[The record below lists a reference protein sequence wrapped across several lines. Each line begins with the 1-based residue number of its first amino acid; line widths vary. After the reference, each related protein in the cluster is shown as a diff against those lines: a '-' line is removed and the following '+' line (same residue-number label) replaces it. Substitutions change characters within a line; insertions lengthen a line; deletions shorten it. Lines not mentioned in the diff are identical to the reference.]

1 MKFSSTKMRYSA
13 IALSVVASLSS
24 LPAFSQE
31 AKGAEESVENITVWG
46 TEVKTSSLFLKQQAI
61 ADKQADHIS
70 DLLRVIPGVDV
81 GGAHSLNQRIT
92 IRSMDDKD
100 LEISIDGAR
109 QNSYMYHHLGNLQ
122 IHADILKSVD
132 INVGSNSVVNG
143 GIGGAVRFETKQAA
157 DLLDKDQQFGA
168 RIQVGAGN
176 NSGTNLSATAY
187 GTLSDNAD
195 FLLYHNAVNRD
206 NYEVGGGKLLNA
218 SGELIDGT
226 DGTVRGLEGELRDTL
241 IKLGYNLGDNQR
253 FEIGY
258 ETYKDE
264 GDYSYRPDMGLA
276 TDLAITNSLGIPLLW
291 PTELSRD
298 TLTLNYDLTIDN
310 TVVKAAV
317 YKNTSELS
325 RDESGWADNA
335 RFAGNAGFI
344 TGEASNTGASLIAN
358 TVIDSNMEHALTYG
372 FDYVKH
378 DTDYKGEFTS
388 STATSRE
395 NSSSLSLFIEDK
407 IDLNEQFSLIPG
419 LRYERYDIDSA
430 VIDDEFDALN
440 LALAVEYAPSNDLL
454 FRLSATEI
462 FKGPEISEVFIGA
475 GLYDTPNA
483 DINEETGVNLEAS
496 FAYQTQIDK
505 NQSIALGAT
514 VFKTEVNDY
523 IYDYASAPE
532 EVGGGSWKDNVG
544 DMSID
549 GFEAYFEYSYQAF
562 TALFTVSRAES
573 ELSAFDDYT
582 DLQNARLDRQQGD
595 TFTLNLNYTF
605 SDANV
610 VTSWE
615 VQSVQDVDSGVDLD
629 GATLDNSKEG
639 FVVHNLSTR
648 WTPDAVE
655 GLTLVFGIDNVFD
668 EFYASQSSRTG
679 VSFHP
684 LFGELYLQDFEPG
697 RNIKATVQYKF

>member
-1 MKFSSTKMRYSA
+1 MKHASTTIRYSA
-13 IALSVVASLSS
+13 IALSVVASLAS
-24 LPAFSQE
+24 LHAHSQE
-31 AKGAEESVENITVWG
+31 TSDAEASVENVTVWG
-46 TEVKTSSLFLKQQAI
+46 TEVKTTSLFLKQQAI

-70 DLLRVIPGVDV
+70 DLLRVIPGIDV

-100 LEISIDGAR
+100 LIISIDGAR

-122 IHADILKSVD
+122 IHADILQSVD
-132 INVGSNSVVNG
+132 INVGTNSVING

-157 DLLDKDQQFGA
+157 DLLDKDQKLGA
-168 RIQVGAGN
+168 RVQVGAGD
-176 NSGTNLSATAY
+176 NSGTTLSATAY
-187 GTLSDNAD
+187 GMLSDNAD
-195 FLLYHNAVNRD
+195 FLVYHNAVNRD
-206 NYEVGGGKLLNA
+206 NYEVGGGKILNS
-218 SGELIDGT
+218 SGEEIEGT

-241 IKLGYNLGDNQR
+241 IKFGYNLTNNQR
-253 FEIGY
+253 VEIGY

-298 TLTLNYDLTIDN
+298 TLTLNYDLTLDN
-310 TVVKAAV
+310 TVVKAAL
-317 YKNTSELS
+317 YKNTSELK

-335 RFAGNAGFI
+335 AFAGNAGFI
-344 TGEASNTGASLIAN
+344 TGEATNTGASLLAN
-358 TVIDSNMEHALTYG
+358 TLIDNSITHDLTYG

-378 DTDYKGEFTS
+378 DTDYQGEYTDSTVTSGETS
-388 STATSRE
+388 STLA
-395 NSSSLSLFIEDK
+395 LFIEDK
-407 IDLNEQFSLIPG
+407 INVSEQFSVIPG
-419 LRYERYDIDSA
+419 IRYESYEIDSA
-430 VIDDEFDALN
+430 VVDDEFNAFN
-440 LALAVEYAPSNDLL
+440 LALALEYAPSNDLL

-483 DINEETGVNLEAS
+483 DIEEETGVNLELS
-496 FAYQTQIDK
+496 FAYQKELDK
-505 NQSIALGAT
+505 NQSIAVGGT
-514 VFKTEVNDY
+514 FFRTEVNDY
-523 IYDYASAPE
+523 IYDYATAPE
-532 EVGGGSWKDNVG
+532 EVGGSWKDNVG

-562 TALFTVSRAES
+562 STLLTVSRAES
-573 ELSAFDDYT
+573 ELSAFADYA
-582 DLQNARLDRQQGD
+582 DLENARLDRQQGD
-595 TFTLNLNYTF
+595 TVTLNLNYSFT
-605 SDANV
+605 DANI
-610 VTSWE
+610 VTAWE
-615 VQSVQDVDSGVDLD
+615 VQSVQDVDAGVDLD
-629 GATLDNSKEG
+629 GATLDNSKDG
-639 FVVHNLSTR
+639 FVVHNLSAR
-648 WTPDAVE
+648 WTPDAVK

-697 RNIKATVQYKF
+697 RNIKATLQYKF